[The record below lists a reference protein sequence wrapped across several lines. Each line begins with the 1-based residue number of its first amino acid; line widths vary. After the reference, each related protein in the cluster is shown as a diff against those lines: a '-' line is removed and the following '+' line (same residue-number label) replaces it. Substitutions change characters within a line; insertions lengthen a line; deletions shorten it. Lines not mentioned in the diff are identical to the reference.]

1 MANYITTSATTIII
15 NTYKQNLPKREKMNI
30 GDGGWCYK
38 EP

>member
-1 MANYITTSATTIII
+1 MANYITTTVTTIII
-15 NTYKQNLPKREKMNI
+15 NTYKQSLPKREKMNT